1 MKYLGASLT
10 EYVQNFY
17 VENCSTLTKEIFQNL
32 NEQRYTI
39 FMIRSVNMLKIS
51 VLLKLK
57 FLSVSWKY
65 FFCRYIHDYSKTYM
79 KKK

>member
-32 NEQRYTI
+32 NEQRDI
-39 FMIRSVNMLKIS
+39 L
-51 VLLKLK
+51 
-57 FLSVSWKY
+57 
-65 FFCRYIHDYSKTYM
+65 YS
-79 KKK
+79 